1 MLGRLL
7 VALGLA
13 AALVSGGTLAILKT
27 DFVSNNLCAYAVA
40 TIEDATAAKVKVAA
54 CTVNPGAGQL
64 TIDGLEVGAPDG
76 RIHLTVVR
84 VFVHLVVRPLL
95 QRVRLER
102 VEIDHPDL
110 KLSLARQ
117 PAGPAQ
123 PQTGQCVP
131 EILSRFELG
140 RVKIRKARVLVE
152 GEGGLRID
160 LPRLELRARGAGG
173 PLRLAVATRA
183 GGVDVA
189 GRSAGLIS
197 SRIAAQ
203 VDLRGKGTLQL
214 AKANL
219 IGTDASLVVSG
230 RIEDLCTPRTAL
242 TASLR
247 TDDLAAFTRR
257 FLPGV
262 LHEVAGS
269 ASVDV
274 TVNADKDSLHVKGDL
289 RGRGLAL
296 EGIKPGDV
304 RARFDLTPKRIAVD
318 QLAIAM
324 GPHGEVGG
332 WVALDLSDPRLPLTA
347 DLTPKDMELAELLQ
361 KLGLPRSHVVL
372 RSSGRVQAK
381 GTLLPLQ
388 LEGSVALDLADFA
401 VLDRRFEDRARAA
414 RVLEFPRGHLVS
426 AVTVHGEEVALRN
439 AVLDVGGSHL
449 RVDGS
454 LFTDLKRGLDLHAA
468 GEGFLLEE
476 FRGHIGTLPW
486 KGRVTLDARIHG
498 PYEDPAI
505 TSEASVR
512 DLHFDDLALGDVST
526 QVAFRGLKLSFDQ
539 IEGLKER
546 SSYAG
551 AVALDFNDDR
561 IPVDARVELL
571 QAQLHDVVE
580 MSVGLVPAFSV
591 LRDRADVDGYLRG
604 TLEVHGPVEAP
615 DGFAKIEFGD
625 VSLWGER
632 FRGGQ
637 AALTLR
643 GGGEPSLQIVELRL
657 RHGAASVVFQGRV
670 GPHWELSI
678 DGRTEAFTLGEVD
691 HGKPAQ
697 LQGPLSVT
705 AQVRGVAAHPLV
717 DLKIGFTG
725 GTAGKAL
732 VGDGAIGIVVDGTD
746 LSFRG
751 KVGTH
756 SFEGRG
762 KLEGDFGYS
771 STVALRFPE
780 LSGYFATFAPDAD
793 LSGGSLSADVAL
805 RGSLLELQDSEGSI
819 SLTAMKL
826 IKGDLA
832 FENDGPGQ
840 LSFGP
845 DGVSVQRLAVRAPY
859 TSARISGVARRSL
872 LDVRVEANVDGRILQ
887 GLVPDIEHATGA
899 YLLHATLAGTPGAP
913 SVLGNLRVENAE
925 VRLSGLPL
933 SFREMNGS
941 VSFSQ
946 DALVIDD
953 MGGKVNNG
961 LARVSGGMEMKRLSP
976 QRIDIAVHLSDVA
989 ARLHDNL
996 SANLDGDLT
1005 LYGPPLEPTLGG
1017 NLTVSR
1023 MTYAEDVNIERSL
1036 LDFNRRPPSPRVL
1049 EKSQVLVHFDLGVHL
1064 ARAVR
1069 IENNLARADLKGDL
1083 QVTGTSRRVGLLG
1096 SLNTVHGTAQ
1106 FRGNEF
1112 VIDQGVLSFTDR
1124 QSIRPSFDLQ
1134 ASAQV
1139 KEYKVRLHAF
1149 GTPGEPHVTLVSDP
1163 VLAEADLGFLLTF
1176 GFVSQNL
1183 QQASFAA
1190 ADSGLALGVE
1200 ALNRFTGFSEEVRR
1214 FIPKNAILKDPNID
1228 FTTDFSVASSR
1239 LEPMARFRSRVVT
1252 DRLDLRV
1259 LQGLATRR
1267 YRGVVSYQLT
1277 DLLSAQLQLDNE
1289 HVSQGTDFGADLK
1302 LHWEGGE

>member
-1 MLGRLL
+1 
-7 VALGLA
+7 
-13 AALVSGGTLAILKT
+13 
-27 DFVSNNLCAYAVA
+27 
-40 TIEDATAAKVKVAA
+40 
-54 CTVNPGAGQL
+54 
-64 TIDGLEVGAPDG
+64 
-76 RIHLTVVR
+76 
-84 VFVHLVVRPLL
+84 
-95 QRVRLER
+95 
-102 VEIDHPDL
+102 
-110 KLSLARQ
+110 
-117 PAGPAQ
+117 
-123 PQTGQCVP
+123 
-131 EILSRFELG
+131 
-140 RVKIRKARVLVE
+140 
-152 GEGGLRID
+152 
-160 LPRLELRARGAGG
+160 
-173 PLRLAVATRA
+173 
-183 GGVDVA
+183 
-189 GRSAGLIS
+189 
-197 SRIAAQ
+197 
-203 VDLRGKGTLQL
+203 
-214 AKANL
+214 
-219 IGTDASLVVSG
+219 
-230 RIEDLCTPRTAL
+230 
-242 TASLR
+242 
-247 TDDLAAFTRR
+247 
-257 FLPGV
+257 
-262 LHEVAGS
+262 
-269 ASVDV
+269 
-274 TVNADKDSLHVKGDL
+274 
-289 RGRGLAL
+289 
-296 EGIKPGDV
+296 
-304 RARFDLTPKRIAVD
+304 
-318 QLAIAM
+318 M

-332 WVALDLSDPRLPLTA
+332 WLALDLADPRLPLTA

-361 KLGLPRSHVVL
+361 KLGVPRSHVVL

-388 LEGSVALDLADFA
+388 LEGSVALELADFA
-401 VLDRRFEDRARAA
+401 VLDRRFEERARAG
-414 RVLEFPRGHLVS
+414 RVLEFPRGRLVS
-426 AVTVHGEEVALRN
+426 AVTVQGDEVALRN
-439 AVLDVGGSHL
+439 AVLDVGGSRL

-476 FRGHIGTLPW
+476 FRGHIGKLPW
-486 KGRVTLDARIHG
+486 KGRITLDARIRG

-505 TSEASVR
+505 TSEASIR

-526 QVAFRGLKLSFDQ
+526 QVAFHGLKLSFDQ
-539 IEGLKER
+539 IEGIKER

-551 AVALDFNDDR
+551 AVALDFADDR
-561 IPVDARVELL
+561 IPVDAHVELL

-580 MSVGLVPAFSV
+580 MSVGVVPAFSV
-591 LRDRADVDGYLRG
+591 LRDRADVDGLLRG

-625 VSLWGER
+625 VSFWGER

-637 AALTLR
+637 ASLTLR
-643 GGGEPSLQIVELRL
+643 GGEPILKIDELRL

-670 GPHWELSI
+670 GPRWELSI
-678 DGRTEAFTLGEVD
+678 DGRTDGLTLAEVD
-691 HGKPAQ
+691 HGKQAQ

-717 DLKIGFTG
+717 DLRIGFSG
-725 GTAGKAL
+725 ATAGKAL
-732 VGDGAIGIVVDGTD
+732 VGDGAIGIAVDGAA
-746 LSFRG
+746 LSWRG

-771 STVALRFPE
+771 STLALRFPD

-793 LSGGSLSADVAL
+793 LTGGSLSADVAL

-845 DGVSVQRLAVRAPY
+845 DGVSVQRLAVKAPY

-899 YLLHATLAGTPGAP
+899 YLLHATLTGTPRAP

-961 LARVSGGMEMKRLSP
+961 LARVSGGMEMKSLSP
-976 QRIDIAVHLSDVA
+976 QRIDLAVHMSDVVA
-989 ARLHDNL
+989 KLQDNL
-996 SANLDGDLT
+996 TANLDGDLT

-1023 MTYAEDVNIERSL
+1023 MTYAEDLNIERSL
-1036 LDFNRRPPSPRVL
+1036 LDFNRRQPSPRVL

-1083 QVTGTSRRVGLLG
+1083 QVTGTTRRVGLLG

-1183 QQASFAA
+1183 QQAGFAA

-1259 LQGLATRR
+1259 LQGLSTRR